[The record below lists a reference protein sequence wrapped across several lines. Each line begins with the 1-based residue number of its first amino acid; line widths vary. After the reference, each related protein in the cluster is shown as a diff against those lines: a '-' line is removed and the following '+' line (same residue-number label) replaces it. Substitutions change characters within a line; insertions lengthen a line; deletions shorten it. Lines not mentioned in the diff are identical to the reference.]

1 MGHVVRKNN
10 RAAGI
15 FGQTIPAIP
24 APVPIKK
31 EIQNA
36 VKEASEFEV
45 DIHPPDE
52 DTQDILDGLGLLPF
66 FSFRQSGRFT
76 SEIIGEREACFKETS
91 LEASYPRVLK
101 LYVQCFRYLFFFCF
115 CEQPVQNP
123 ADTISMV
130 ASDTCF
136 LDQVEE
142 CLEELRRV
150 LVFHVSKK

>member
-52 DTQDILDGLGLLPF
+52 DTQDILDGLD
-66 FSFRQSGRFT
+66 
-76 SEIIGEREACFKETS
+76 S
-91 LEASYPRVLK
+91 LLK
-101 LYVQCFRYLFFFCF
+101 LLERGRRADELDFASEKQRLFNL
-115 CEQPVQNP
+115 QRNK
-123 ADTISMV
+123 
-130 ASDTCF
+130 
-136 LDQVEE
+136 
-142 CLEELRRV
+142 LRSI
-150 LVFHVSKK
+150 VSKSFEALRAMLPVLILLLFL